1 MPRSP
6 TAAASRLRGSCLPP
20 SRRALLPLLLSA
32 GLLPAVL
39 HAAPAAAVL
48 HCLWRLS
55 ACRCCWF
62 AACRL
67 PYASSLLHFFLS
79 PLGFTAHMFFSFFLS
94 LRYAHCFINLFL
106 FISCRLLLTS
116 CLLENMHQ
124 EAKKEKKKET
134 HGGFC
139 LVTERSHG

>member
-1 MPRSP
+1 MR
-6 TAAASRLRGSCLPP
+6 
-20 SRRALLPLLLSA
+20 PLLLLCYTACDAFLPAAAA
-32 GLLPAVL
+32 GLLPADCRMP
-39 HAAPAAAVL
+39 PASSIFS
-48 HCLWRLS
+48 CRLS
-55 ACRCCWF
+55 DSQPIC
-62 AACRL
+62 
-67 PYASSLLHFFLS
+67 
-79 PLGFTAHMFFSFFLS
+79 FFSFFLS